1 MKKPTAHK
9 TRKNSTQ
16 KNNLLI
22 IQCIEKCKLNEEQKD
37 KTKKIGR
44 CVKKCKLTKR
54 FKHLNISD
62 YKKIFEFYN
71 LPIPLSKHKMKEQAE
86 KILSLKL
93 CRCIKKLGIEHESRS
108 IGICTKTIFGRKGL
122 NRGRFTCTGTR
133 TVSVLVKK

>member
-9 TRKNSTQ
+9 TRKNPTQ
-16 KNNLLI
+16 KNNSPI

-37 KTKKIGR
+37 KTKRISR

-71 LPIPLSKHKMKEQAE
+71 LPVPLSKHKMKEQSE

-93 CRCIKKLGIEHESRS
+93 CRCIKKLGIEHETRS

-122 NRGRFTCTGTR
+122 TRDRFKCKGTQS
-133 TVSVLVKK
+133 VSVLVKK

>member
-9 TRKNSTQ
+9 TRKNPTQ
-16 KNNLLI
+16 KKNSPI
-22 IQCIEKCKLNEEQKD
+22 IQCIE
-37 KTKKIGR
+37 
-44 CVKKCKLTKR
+44 KCKLTKR

-71 LPIPLSKHKMKEQAE
+71 LPVPLSKHKMKEQSE

-93 CRCIKKLGIEHESRS
+93 CRCIKKLGIEHETRS

-133 TVSVLVKK
+133 AVSVLVKK